1 MSNGELLL
9 NGVKLMVLGMG
20 VVFAFLVL
28 MVFCMDIVAKLIKP
42 FAGFFEPP
50 AKTAPTPTRSAS
62 GKNDADLAAVAAT
75 AVELF
80 RNRK

>member
-28 MVFCMDIVAKLIKP
+28 MVICMNVVSKLIKP

-50 AKTAPTPTRSAS
+50 AKPAPAPARSAS
-62 GKNDADLAAVAAT
+62 GNDADLAAVAAA